1 MYGAVLDLEVC
12 DDSAERV
19 EHRVE
24 NQCLERGLRI
34 SLRSRNLLHDGIQ
47 KRSHS
52 QSCSGGHLIYVLRLA
67 AEKFADL
74 VGHDF
79 RTGSIHVNLI
89 QDRDNLQ
96 SMLDGLVKIGNGL
109 SLNTL

>member
-1 MYGAVLDLEVC
+1 MYGAVLDLEI
-12 DDSAERV
+12 SNNSTERV

-24 NQCLERGLRI
+24 DQCLERCFRV

-47 KRSHS
+47 KRSHAK
-52 QSCSGGHLIYVLRLA
+52 SCSGGHLIYVLRLA

-79 RTGSIHVNLI
+79 RTGSVHVNLI

-109 SLNTL
+109 GLNAL